1 MPELIRIEEGEKTF
15 AAGRGQTAILSN
27 ITLGIERGETMS
39 ISGRSGSGKT
49 TLLSILG
56 GMERLTRGRYLFAG
70 DDVVGMTASELARLR
85 NRHIGF
91 VFQHFHLITS
101 YTALENVQ
109 IPLLY
114 QGISLRESRKRA
126 LEALSS
132 LGLEEYARHKP
143 RMLSGGQQQRV
154 AIARA
159 IVTRPEVILADEPTG
174 ALDELTEREVMSTL
188 IGMNAQHGTTL
199 VIVTHNPDIARQC
212 ARVIRLHDGRV
223 EMVGDKEWR

>member
-15 AAGRGQTAILSN
+15 AAGRGQTTILSN

-91 VFQHFHLITS
+91 VFQHFHLIAS

-132 LGLEEYARHKP
+132 LGLEENARHKP

-188 IGMNAQHGTTL
+188 LGMNAQHGTTL

-212 ARVIRLHDGRV
+212 ARVIRLHDGQV
-223 EMVGDKEWR
+223 TPDDT

>member
-27 ITLGIERGETMS
+27 ITLGIERGATIS

-91 VFQHFHLITS
+91 VFQHFHLIAS
-101 YTALENVQ
+101 YTAMENVQ

-223 EMVGDKEWR
+223 TPDDT